1 MILTHKL
8 VAILRGAAQEDV
20 LHIATALYK
29 GGIRCLEITLNSP
42 NALAAIENISTKM
55 EGQLLVGAGTV
66 LNAAAASE
74 AIAAGAKFIIS
85 PITDEETIRTTKALG
100 AVSIPGAF
108 TPTEIFR
115 AHAFGGDIIKVFPG
129 TSGPAFI
136 KEILAP
142 LPGIPLM
149 PTGGI
154 SLENLSQFRAAGAV
168 AYGIGKALVD
178 TKQVIDEAYLRK
190 IVAIAREFVKAA
202 NTA

>member
-8 VAILRGAAQEDV
+8 VAILRGAGQADA

-42 NALAAIENISTKM
+42 NALEAIESISNKM
-55 EGQLLVGAGTV
+55 EGQLVVGAGTV
-66 LNAAAASE
+66 LSAAAASE
-74 AIAAGAKFIIS
+74 AIAAGAKFIVS
-85 PITDEETIRTTKALG
+85 PITDEDTISRTKALG

-108 TPTEIFR
+108 TPTEIFK
-115 AHAFGGDIIKVFPG
+115 AFSFGGDIIKVFPG

-142 LPGIPLM
+142 LPDIPLM

-154 SLENLSQFRAAGAV
+154 SLDNIAQFRAAGAV

-178 TKQVIDEAYLRK
+178 TKQIIDEAYLKK
-190 IVAIAREFVKAA
+190 IVSNAREFVKAA
-202 NTA
+202 NPA